1 MVLVFIGAVD
11 GIKEMV
17 ESGQAPGLA
26 GQETGYEYGYAAIAL
41 FGAQR
46 LASDPR
52 SDHIGTLTYLLK
64 QGMPADVP
72 DVVGYTALHH
82 ACMAYPRAD
91 IARVLLEHGAD
102 PNRQDRF
109 GSVPLLGA
117 FQNESIDAIEVLM
130 EFGARLDIKEAD
142 GVSPDTCGPKVTAVV
157 QKWKRKRAGE
167 TAPLDEKACT
177 VCRKKD
183 VQLKWCAKCHKTWYC
198 SKECQKLDWPSH
210 KQTCV
215 SHNAESTVTLKP
227 IYDDGITSLL
237 PIAHAMRSAFGYPV
251 QSQPARNT
259 RGAQVPHIPVG
270 QTKKMIIKVQ
280 VPLTDR
286 LTELMVY
293 DKKRSFVCRIRKDDN
308 PEAYKRVEQVVRM
321 KGVGGAKAYFSAEM
335 SKSDELLV
343 KVSEVLPEQAF

>member
-1 MVLVFIGAVD
+1 MARSTEPGSGGLAVSREMQMLLDKPGFLSVREGGQRLRVLYRQNSINFNPSLLSEFAVLVFIGAVD
-11 GIKEMV
+11 GTKEMV
-17 ESGQAPGLA
+17 ESGQAPDLS
-26 GQETGYEYGYAAIAL
+26 GQETGYKYGYAAIAL

-52 SDHIGTLTYLLK
+52 SDHIGALKYLLEH
-64 QGMPADVP
+64 GMPADVP

-109 GSVPLLGA
+109 GSVPLIVA

-142 GVSPDTCGPKVTAVV
+142 GVSPDTFFLRCGPKVTAVV

-177 VCRKKD
+177 VCRKTD

-198 SKECQKLDWPSH
+198 SKECQSRCPPSSFSLRAH
-210 KQTCV
+210 LRPHQ
-215 SHNAESTVTLKP
+215 SLIGQVTSKP
-227 IYDDGITSLL
+227 
-237 PIAHAMRSAFGYPV
+237 AFHTTPRAP
-251 QSQPARNT
+251 SR
-259 RGAQVPHIPVG
+259 
-270 QTKKMIIKVQ
+270 
-280 VPLTDR
+280 
-286 LTELMVY
+286 
-293 DKKRSFVCRIRKDDN
+293 
-308 PEAYKRVEQVVRM
+308 
-321 KGVGGAKAYFSAEM
+321 
-335 SKSDELLV
+335 
-343 KVSEVLPEQAF
+343 